1 MEELYAKSSSPT
13 FLAETMK
20 QSDDLAVE
28 NDLIK
33 QAIEMSIKES
43 TETESNRNQSI
54 QFVMD
59 MGFTL
64 EEAVLAFSAV
74 GGDPDHMLQYLYS
87 LNL

>member
-1 MEELYAKSSSPT
+1 LEELYAKSSSPT
-13 FLAETMK
+13 FLAETIK
-20 QSDDLAVE
+20 HSDDLAVE

-33 QAIEMSIKES
+33 QAIEMSIKDTTNNEVNS
-43 TETESNRNQSI
+43 NQSL
-54 QFVMD
+54 QFVID